1 MSSLLPLKPTTS
13 RLRERDAEPKLVDF
27 TDAEADE
34 ILSAVSSETA
44 RNILDRIYE
53 EPKTASDIAR
63 EIDSSI
69 QNVSYHLD
77 RLTDSG
83 LVEVA
88 ETWYS
93 GQGREMNVYAPVNG
107 PLVLYAGAE
116 QATPS
121 LTSALQRVFGAV
133 ALVGLASAVVHSRW
147 APFQYERGATFATT
161 EAPEPSLFESL
172 LAFATGPGGF
182 VLGIGFL
189 LIGCWFVYWY
199 VRSYRPYQRHGGNAK
214 PV

>member
-1 MSSLLPLKPTTS
+1 MSSLLPLKPTTP

-44 RNILDRIYE
+44 RTILERIYE
-53 EPKTASDIAR
+53 EPKTASEIAR

-77 RLTDSG
+77 RLTDAG

-116 QATPS
+116 RATPS

-133 ALVGLASAVVHSRW
+133 ALVGLASAFVHSRW
-147 APFQYERGATFATT
+147 TPVQQDRAGTFATAET
-161 EAPEPSLFESL
+161 TEPSVWETL
-172 LAFATGPGGF
+172 LTFASGPGGF
-182 VLGIGFL
+182 VLVVGL
-189 LIGCWFVYWY
+189 LAIACWLTFWY
-199 VRSYRPYQRHGGNAK
+199 VWTYRPYHQIGGQ
-214 PV
+214 PTG